1 MINPHQI
8 FDKVYFKNIKSINF
22 KNDVKIIRNNSISF
36 DLVNDIQCFNDEN
49 YLLNIVLIFD
59 KKDNS
64 DKTLIDS
71 FNILI

>member
-36 DLVNDIQCFNDEN
+36 DLVNDIQCFNDE
-49 YLLNIVLIFD
+49 
-59 KKDNS
+59 KR
-64 DKTLIDS
+64 
-71 FNILI
+71 